1 MRLSQLSLSVLLRPV
16 SAALLSVA
24 LCTASVI
31 TTVQTPA
38 AKAIGVSGSAGNVAN
53 CGEVGFLV
61 AISGVGKK
69 ELGRCPLKH
78 TDVNA
83 EVSGFVSRV
92 TVKQQFH
99 NPFNEKIE
107 AVYTFPLP
115 ENAAVDDMTMKIGNR
130 IIKGSIKK
138 REEAQEIYNA
148 AKSRGYVASLLDQ
161 ERPNI
166 FTQSVANIE
175 PGQNIDIEIK
185 YVNVLKYDS
194 GSFTFS
200 FPTVVGPRFIPG
212 TDFGHSRMVTGR
224 DPADVPDAARISPPI
239 APDGERA
246 GHDISI
252 ALNINSPVSID
263 GISSKLHQ
271 VNVSRQGTKQARIS
285 LKPLDRIPNRDFVV
299 TWDVASDEVRSGCLA
314 HGDEKGGIFSLV
326 LIPPK
331 RVTPQTV
338 APKEMVFVIDC
349 SGSQSGRPIEK
360 AKQTMNYILDHMNP
374 NDTFQII
381 SFNNT
386 ATVFAPEPELASAAM
401 KARAH
406 SFVDSLQA
414 HGGTWMA
421 PAVEAAC
428 SLPNSENRLRIVT
441 FMTDG
446 FVGNDFEIISMIKKY
461 RATSRWFSF
470 GTGNSV
476 NRFLVDKI
484 ASEGGGEADYVLLN
498 SSAEEAG
505 KKFYDR
511 ISSPVLTDI
520 KVQFSGI
527 DVKEVFPKDLSDL
540 WAQKPLCLTGR
551 YLKPAS
557 GKAVLTGFSGGK
569 PYRQEVP
576 ISIAQKQPGNSVL
589 TSIWARAKVDR
600 LMSEDWLGMQSG
612 QPHPELKD
620 EIIATA
626 LKYHIM
632 TQFTS
637 FVAVEE
643 ERRTA
648 GGTAKTIAV
657 PVEMPQGVQ
666 MDPRS
671 VHLKRLQSSSN
682 LHSYGSPA
690 PIRIQSASGHG
701 QFSAA
706 YSPSAS
712 DSAFAYSGSASSGP
726 LPPTNMGKFVHL
738 PDHNYSAGP
747 AFTNSAPSAGA
758 ALGTALGNHA
768 NSVPYRSAA
777 GRYAQLGMSE
787 SAFADS
793 ASNDSYLHSAGNHS
807 DAPTS
812 WGYLRDAAVEQRI
825 PTSTRRKSPVDEV
838 LDNDLRTLILQLESS
853 SSRAAGLESLRA
865 IKQLNELIKVRI
877 TLKSKSQNLLDAI
890 KAAGFKL
897 EKMEGAVLIGRVSL
911 SQLSFIA
918 RLNGVARIERDVRR

>member
-16 SAALLSVA
+16 SAALVCVA
-24 LCTASVI
+24 LCTTSVM
-31 TTVQTPA
+31 TTVHIPA
-38 AKAIGVSGSAGNVAN
+38 AKAIGVSGAGGDVAN

-61 AISGVGKK
+61 AIAGAAKK

-78 TDVNA
+78 TDVTA

-115 ENAAVDDMTMKIGNR
+115 ENAAVDDMTMRIGNR

-148 AKSRGYVASLLDQ
+148 AKSRGHVASLLDQ

-185 YVNVLKYDS
+185 YVNVLKYDA

-212 TDFGHSRMVTGR
+212 TDFGHSRMVAGR
-224 DPADVPDAARISPPI
+224 DPVSVPDAARISPPI
-239 APDGERA
+239 APEGERA

-271 VNVSRQGTKQARIS
+271 VDVTRQGTKQARIR
-285 LKPLDRIPNRDFVV
+285 LKPSERIPNRDFVV

-314 HGDEKGGIFSLV
+314 HGDEKGGFFSLV

-331 RVTPQTV
+331 RVTPQTA

-386 ATVFAPEPELASAAM
+386 ATVFAPKPELASAAM
-401 KARAH
+401 KERAH

-461 RATSRWFSF
+461 RGTSRWFSF

-476 NRFLVDKI
+476 NRFLIDKI
-484 ASEGGGEADYVLLN
+484 ASEGGGEAEYVLLN
-498 SSAEEAG
+498 SSAEEVG

-520 KVQFSGI
+520 KVQFSGL

-551 YLKPAS
+551 YLKPGS
-557 GKAVLTGFSGGK
+557 GKAILTGYSGGK
-569 PYRQEVP
+569 PYKQEVP
-576 ISIAQKQPGNSVL
+576 ISIAQKQPENAVL
-589 TSIWARAKVDR
+589 KSIWARAKVDR
-600 LMSEDWLGMQSG
+600 LMSEDWLGLQSG

-643 ERRTA
+643 DRSTA
-648 GGTAKTIAV
+648 GGTAKRIVV

-671 VHLKRLQSSSN
+671 IQPLKRLHSTSY

-690 PIRIQSASGHG
+690 PVSIQSAS
-701 QFSAA
+701 A
-706 YSPSAS
+706 YSASAS
-712 DSAFAYSGSASSGP
+712 ARSGP

-738 PDHNYSAGP
+738 PGHRYS
-747 AFTNSAPSAGA
+747 SAPGSANANAGA
-758 ALGTALGNHA
+758 AMGMALG
-768 NSVPYRSAA
+768 SYTTVPYRSNA
-777 GRYAQLGMSE
+777 RHFERSGMSD
-787 SAFADS
+787 SSFADS
-793 ASNDSYLHSAGNHS
+793 SSDQLREYSAGSHS
-807 DAPTS
+807 DAPTA
-812 WGYLRDAAVEQRI
+812 WGYPHNPAFEQKNVASA
-825 PTSTRRKSPVDEV
+825 TWQKSPVHEV
-838 LDNDLRTLILQLESS
+838 IDADLRTLILQLESS
-853 SSRAAGLESLRA
+853 SRATGLESLRA
-865 IKQLNELIKVRI
+865 KKQLAELIRVRI

-890 KAAGFKL
+890 KAAGLKL
-897 EKMEGAVLIGRVSL
+897 EKMEGAVLIGIVSL
-911 SQLSFIA
+911 QEVSFIA
-918 RLNGVARIERDVRR
+918 RMDGVARIERDVRR